1 MAPAD
6 DDDALAA
13 EWESA
18 LGDGEGGEDSGDGDD
33 LAAEWDS
40 MVSDGDDTEGEGTG
54 RDATRVLNQDEIDSL
69 LGSDKIGDDGG
80 ESTGI

>member
-6 DDDALAA
+6 DDDALTA

-33 LAAEWDS
+33 LAARTFKK
-40 MVSDGDDTEGEGTG
+40 VGE
-54 RDATRVLNQDEIDSL
+54 L
-69 LGSDKIGDDGG
+69 LQRRITFGG
-80 ESTGI
+80 LQC